1 MQQEMLNKQRTFA
14 LAGSSGSGKTSLAE
28 MLLFKAQAVNR
39 LGDIASGNTVLDYEP
54 EELKKEG
61 SIQSAYAVYTWNK
74 NRHFLIDNP
83 GDTNFLGEFPYQ
95 LTAADAVLYVIDAVD
110 GVKPLDR
117 KMWFDVKASGL
128 PTALVVNKMD
138 RERANFE
145 QAYSG
150 ISEVLNA
157 KPVLLYM
164 PLGAEANF
172 QGLVDVLRQKA
183 YYFQEDGSVQ
193 EKEVPGDIQ
202 DQLSEYYEA
211 ALENIAESDEE
222 LMEKYLEEGEL
233 SEQEAFQGLR
243 QGVHSGDL
251 VPVAAT
257 AALSAKGAEQVLSII
272 QEYFPSPLEIDPWPG
287 LDGTQRESSPDAPPA
302 AFVFK
307 TVTTPFGGQVSM
319 LRVLSG
325 VFASDMHVYNPRKQ
339 AREKLGQLQWVL
351 GKKQEPCREEVGPG
365 AIVAVAK
372 LKYTITGDTI
382 CSEKEPFM
390 LAKPELPPR
399 LLSFAVSPASKED
412 EDKLVAAIQ
421 KLLEEDTSLKLEH
434 NEETKDMLL
443 SGMGQLHIETAVEK
457 IRRRNKVQIQL
468 REPKIPYRETLV
480 GTAEVQGRYK
490 KQTGGRG
497 QFGDCWIKLE
507 PRSRGEGYEFVNQ
520 IVGGVIPKT
529 YIPAVDQGIQEAAQ
543 KGVKAGYPLV
553 DFKVTLFDGSYHSV
567 DSSEMAFKIAGSMAF
582 KKAAEKTGV
591 TLLEPIMKMNVSVP
605 DEYMGD
611 VIGDI
616 SGRRGKVLGYGS
628 NQGVTE
634 ISALAPMSEI
644 LRYAPDLRAMTGGQG
659 VFTAEFSHYEE
670 CPPHV
675 QEKVLQEA
683 KAQEE

>member
-1 MQQEMLNKQRTFA
+1 MQDMLSNQRTFA

-28 MLLFKAQAVNR
+28 MILFRAQAVNR
-39 LGDIASGNTVLDYEP
+39 LGDISSGNTVLDYEP
-54 EELKKEG
+54 EEIRKGG
-61 SIQSAYAVYTWNK
+61 SVQSAYAVYSWKK

-95 LTAADAVLYVIDAVD
+95 LAATDAVLYVIDAVD

-117 KMWFDVKASGL
+117 KMWSEVRSAGL
-128 PTALVVNKMD
+128 PTAVVVNKLD
-138 RERANFE
+138 RERADFD

-150 ISEVLNA
+150 ISEKLKA

-164 PLGAEANF
+164 PIGSEANF
-172 QGLVDVLRQKA
+172 QGLVDVLQRRA
-183 YYFQEDGSVQ
+183 YYFQPEGGLQ
-193 EKEVPGDIQ
+193 EKEVPAELQ
-202 DQLSEYYEA
+202 DKLEEYYEV

-222 LMEKYLEEGEL
+222 LMEKYLEEGSL
-233 SEQEAFQGLR
+233 SAEEIQKGLR
-243 QGVHSGDL
+243 QGVLNKEL
-251 VPVAAT
+251 VPVTAS
-257 AALSAKGAEQVLSII
+257 AALQGKGGEQVLAIV
-272 QEYFPSPLEIDPWPG
+272 QDLLPSPLERSAWEG
-287 LDGTQRESSPDAPPA
+287 EDGSQLESAPDVSPA

-307 TVTTPFGGQVSM
+307 TVTTPFGGQLSM
-319 LRVLSG
+319 MRVLCG
-325 VFASDMHVYNPRKQ
+325 VFASDMQVYNPRRQ

-351 GKKQEPCREEVGPG
+351 GKKQEPCKEEVGPG
-365 AIVAVAK
+365 AILAVAK
-372 LKYTITGDTI
+372 LKYTTTGDTI
-382 CSEKEPFM
+382 CSEKEPFV
-390 LAKPELPPR
+390 LAKPKLPTR
-399 LLSFAVSPASKED
+399 LLSFAVSPASKDD

-457 IRRRNKVQIQL
+457 VRRRNKVQIQL
-468 REPKIPYRETLV
+468 QEPKIPYRETLQGV
-480 GTAEVQGRYK
+480 AEVQGRYK

-497 QFGDCWIKLE
+497 QFGDCWIKVE
-507 PRSRGEGYEFVNQ
+507 PKPRGQGYEFVNQ
-520 IVGGVIPKT
+520 IVGGAIPKT
-529 YIPAVDQGIQEAAQ
+529 YIPAVDQGIQEASQ
-543 KGVKAGYPLV
+543 KGVLAGYPLV

-591 TLLEPIMKMNVSVP
+591 ILLEPIMKINVSVP

-616 SGRRGKVLGYGS
+616 SGRRGKVLGYES
-628 NQGVTE
+628 NQGMTE
-634 ISALAPMSEI
+634 ISALVPMAEI

-659 VFTAEFSHYEE
+659 VFTTEFDHYEE
-670 CPPHV
+670 CPAHV

-683 KAQEE
+683 KSKEE